1 MKLSVIIVNYNV
13 KYFLEQCL
21 HSVRAAGKNINM
33 EVYVVDN
40 ASVDGSVAMLQKK
53 FPEIKLILNRQN
65 VGFSKANNQ
74 AIHASKGEY
83 VLLLNPDT
91 VVQEDTFEKCIAFM
105 DSHLN
110 AGGLGVRMIDGK
122 GNFLPE
128 SKRAMPTPAVA
139 FYKTFGLARLFPRS
153 KKFGQ
158 YHLSYLSETE
168 TNKVDILPGAFMLM
182 RRETLDKVGLLDE
195 DFFMYG
201 EDIDLSYRI
210 KQGGYH
216 NYYFPE
222 TTIIHYKGESTKK
235 TSVNYVFVFY
245 QAMLIFARKHF
256 SKRKLQIFSLFINVA
271 IYFRA
276 FIALLRRFILRFLTP
291 VLDLILLYTGMYLI
305 TYGWGSLHFNDPDR
319 YPDTLYYLI
328 FPIYIAIWMISIYL
342 MGGYDKPVRYLK
354 IVKGILYG
362 TLVILAVYALLP
374 IHLRFSRAIIVI
386 STAWAFTAMFVT
398 RIILSK
404 ISLHHFKFE
413 IRKSKKRF
421 LFVGK
426 IDEVNKAIDIIK
438 QNFIKPELLAIVSD
452 INKPAEDERIIGSYD
467 QIQDVVK
474 INKID
479 EIIFCARDLS
489 SMFIIKTMLTLGNFN
504 LEFKIASPNGISVI
518 GSSSID
524 TAGDLYTLD
533 FNSLTNVVNRRKK
546 RMLDIIV
553 AILLLILSPVFI
565 MIIRKTRNLY
575 ANIFKLLW
583 GEVTLVG
590 YYGDE
595 GQIAALP
602 AIQKGILSP
611 ADGLKNIPETGE
623 DIEKMNL
630 SYARDY
636 KIENDLIL
644 LIKNMNKF
652 TRKLQ

>member
-1 MKLSVIIVNYNV
+1 
-13 KYFLEQCL
+13 
-21 HSVRAAGKNINM
+21 M